1 MKPFDKM
8 FTPKEIIRGTRK
20 SLLAY
25 LRYLMGI
32 LLFILALQVSWGIG
46 NYQGLTKY
54 YSEGIDKGIEYGI
67 RLCESRQRR

>member
-8 FTPKEIIRGTRK
+8 FTSKEIIRGTRR
-20 SLLAY
+20 SLVYY
-25 LRYLMGI
+25 LCCAAAVLG
-32 LLFILALQVSWGIG
+32 FILVLQISWGIG